1 VHTLKN
7 QAKEAWLQKVKQAVI
22 KQAKIIKKNIEVKVN
37 NNIMAIKNLNPV
49 TSIMD
54 FKTFAKN
61 PIIATMFL
69 VIIGISVLYIDIRG
83 NFNSQLEAQS
93 AKIEK
98 LEAKMDA
105 MGQSLIKCESAMSG
119 ASAKLSTLESLG
131 KIQKI
136 K

>member
-1 VHTLKN
+1 
-7 QAKEAWLQKVKQAVI
+7 
-22 KQAKIIKKNIEVKVN
+22 
-37 NNIMAIKNLNPV
+37 MAIKNLNPV

>member
-1 VHTLKN
+1 
-7 QAKEAWLQKVKQAVI
+7 
-22 KQAKIIKKNIEVKVN
+22 
-37 NNIMAIKNLNPV
+37 MAIKDKLTNPLPLN
-49 TSIMD
+49 
-54 FKTFAKN
+54 FKEFSKN
-61 PIIATMFL
+61 PIVGTMFL

-83 NFNSQLEAQS
+83 NFNSQLESQS

-98 LEAKMDA
+98 LEQKMDA

-131 KIQKI
+131 KIEKI

>member
-1 VHTLKN
+1 MHTLKN
-7 QAKEAWLQKVKQAVI
+7 QAKEAWLLKVKRAVI
-22 KQAKIIKKNIEVKVN
+22 KRAKIIKKNIEVKVN